1 MTLRGKKRPRTLQL
15 IPWFGFSNYAYFD
28 ALHPEER
35 KSEIS
40 LCQGQLKK
48 PVSSITS
55 YSWLFLRKIWPR
67 TWQILIL
74 IRAGS
79 ELTTLAASID
89 RSLGVL
95 PLQSAASPVSS
106 ACYLSA
112 YRTATQGKAEGEVKA
127 NAAVVKK
134 GMPQLCSPSSVPTP
148 GPSRTVSHWNAP
160 QRTQHPH
167 YSIGQKMRGLRDAA
181 REAAWPRPGLRISIH
196 TASSLINAMM
206 HIQFQSVLK
215 SNQLMEK

>member
-1 MTLRGKKRPRTLQL
+1 MKPNRDEPSFQKLPINDLKGKKRPRTLQL

-28 ALHPEER
+28 ALNPEER

-89 RSLGVL
+89 RSLEKPVCSPCSQQHHL
-95 PLQSAASPVSS
+95 SPVLAISLHIEQPPREKLRGRRKPVQLLSKKGCRSS
-106 ACYLSA
+106 AVPAAYLPRDQA
-112 YRTATQGKAEGEVKA
+112 
-127 NAAVVKK
+127 
-134 GMPQLCSPSSVPTP
+134 
-148 GPSRTVSHWNAP
+148 
-160 QRTQHPH
+160 
-167 YSIGQKMRGLRDAA
+167 GQ
-181 REAAWPRPGLRISIH
+181 
-196 TASSLINAMM
+196 
-206 HIQFQSVLK
+206 
-215 SNQLMEK
+215 